1 MLDHLENP
9 RRTDLPLKE
18 IAQYWSLRRVL
29 TWLAALATVA
39 TIYAVLPG
47 ARRAAIKPEDVQ
59 RATVAPRLDGT
70 HPCVVASVS
79 GGHLTTGLGQCATP
93 VLNRQRVDRFE
104 ADLRYGAF
112 VLRQSDLFLNDVF
125 DVPLTRAYNSQDW
138 HDVRAFGLK
147 SNHLYDIAPSGSRW
161 PYTYITLNL
170 EDSDFLYF
178 KRISEGTG
186 YADAVFMH
194 TETSTSFYKATIA
207 WNGNGWTLRQ
217 LDGSEIHFPESYNAN
232 TRAEG
237 APFDLVDPAGN
248 KLQLNR
254 DRRRNLKE
262 IRTPHGRWIR
272 FEHDNQARIIK
283 AVDDGGNF
291 VQYGYNQAGLLTDVK
306 SSSGAARHYV
316 YDGSF
321 MSDVLDEHGQLLVHN
336 LYQGRVLIGQEFANG
351 DVYGYRYT
359 WSPNGHYA
367 DRVLVT
373 LPDKSEK
380 VISPA
385 ETVPDYIRT
394 YRK

>member
-1 MLDHLENP
+1 M
-9 RRTDLPLKE
+9 
-18 IAQYWSLRRVL
+18 
-29 TWLAALATVA
+29 
-39 TIYAVLPG
+39 
-47 ARRAAIKPEDVQ
+47 
-59 RATVAPRLDGT
+59 
-70 HPCVVASVS
+70 
-79 GGHLTTGLGQCATP
+79 P
-93 VLNRQRVDRFE
+93 VLNRERVDRFE

-125 DVPLTRAYNSQDW
+125 DVPLTRAYDSQDW
-138 HDVRAFGLK
+138 DDVRAFGLK
-147 SNHLYDIAPSGSRW
+147 SNHSYDIAPSGSRW

-170 EDSDFLYF
+170 EDSDFIYF

-194 TETSTSFYKATIA
+194 TETSTPFYKATIA
-207 WNGNGWTLRQ
+207 WNGSGWTLRRS
-217 LDGSEIHFPESYNAN
+217 DGSEIHFPESYNAK

-237 APFDLVDPAGN
+237 APFDFVDPAGN

-254 DRRRNLKE
+254 DRQRTLKE
-262 IRTPHGRWIR
+262 IRTPHGRWLR
-272 FEHDNQARIIK
+272 LQHDNQARIIR
-283 AVDDGGNF
+283 AEDDGGTS

-316 YDGSF
+316 YDRSF
-321 MSDVLDEHGQLLVHN
+321 MSDVLDERGQLLVHN

-351 DVYGYRYT
+351 DMYGYRYT
-359 WSPNGHYA
+359 WSPNGYYA
-367 DRVLVT
+367 DTVVVT

-385 ETVPDYIRT
+385 ETVPDSIRT